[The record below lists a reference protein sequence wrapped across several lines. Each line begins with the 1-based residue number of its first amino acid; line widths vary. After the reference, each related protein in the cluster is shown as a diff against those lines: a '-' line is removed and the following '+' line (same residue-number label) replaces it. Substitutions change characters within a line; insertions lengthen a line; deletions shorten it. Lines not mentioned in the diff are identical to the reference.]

1 MGSRAGQN
9 GGSWQTNLQ
18 ASPDVDT
25 GEMGGHF
32 SEGGEGQSRSLSF
45 STEQRGARRTL
56 LFHFADVLSSKTSSS
71 PISSEQKPVL
81 PASPLEDLAVCR
93 WVAQLSSSWNLCR
106 LLALEPCESEN
117 RYRSSRR
124 LLDTASPSAFSS
136 RRGTCMPP
144 LPASTSEA
152 VERLA
157 ERDETQECLELP
169 RGLRCSALV
178 SF

>member
-25 GEMGGHF
+25 GETGGHF

-56 LFHFADVLSSKTSSS
+56 LLHFADVLSSKTSSS

-81 PASPLEDLAVCR
+81 PASPLEDSAVCR
-93 WVAQLSSSWNLCR
+93 WVA
-106 LLALEPCESEN
+106 
-117 RYRSSRR
+117 
-124 LLDTASPSAFSS
+124 
-136 RRGTCMPP
+136 
-144 LPASTSEA
+144 
-152 VERLA
+152 
-157 ERDETQECLELP
+157 
-169 RGLRCSALV
+169 
-178 SF
+178 